1 MNNLVSVALAT
12 TLLFACSKAEK
23 FNGNN
28 YVNKANDGVQIT
40 LSFANDED
48 RLSGKVVNNYFA
60 NYSIN
65 GNKFV
70 VDGVGSTMMMGPQ
83 NAMEVEQKYFEFM
96 NNSPIEYEVKDD
108 KLILKNKT
116 GQVMV
121 FDKIDSNS

>member
-1 MNNLVSVALAT
+1 MNKLVSVALAT
-12 TLLFACSKAEK
+12 ILLFACSKVEK

-65 GNKFV
+65 GNKFI
-70 VDGVGSTMMMGPQ
+70 VDGVGSTMMMCPQ

-96 NNSPIEYEVKDD
+96 NNSPIEYEVKGN

-121 FDKIDSNS
+121 FDKVDAVP

>member
-1 MNNLVSVALAT
+1 MNKLVSVALAT

-96 NNSPIEYEVKDD
+96 NNSPIEYEVTGN
-108 KLILKNKT
+108 KLSLKNKK
-116 GQVMV
+116 GEVIV
-121 FDKIDSNS
+121 FDKVDAVP